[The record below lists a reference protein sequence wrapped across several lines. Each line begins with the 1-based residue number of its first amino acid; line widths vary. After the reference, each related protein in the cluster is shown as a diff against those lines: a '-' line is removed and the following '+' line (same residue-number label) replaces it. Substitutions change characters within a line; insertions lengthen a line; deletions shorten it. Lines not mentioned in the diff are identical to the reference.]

1 MYKMN
6 SKYEIKHC
14 ISKNKFIKKYI
25 FTITKRQR
33 FQPCRLQNCISNLCQ
48 NCDSVYMGE
57 TTREKAIRTKEH
69 QKNVKNMDLNSKIF
83 QHVYQNSH
91 SMNFNDFYSSFI
103 LPIFKK
109 HSYIYHSSISC
120 KDMTKKCSLN
130 NNAIS

>member
-1 MYKMN
+1 MKLNIAFRKTNSLKNIFLPLQKGKDSSRVGSKMIYK
-6 SKYEIKHC
+6 I
-14 ISKNKFIKKYI
+14 
-25 FTITKRQR
+25 Q
-33 FQPCRLQNCISNLCQ
+33 CQ
-48 NCDSVYMGE
+48 NCDSVDIGE
-57 TTREKAIRTKEH
+57 TTREKAIKTKEH